1 MCLGQRAFGG
11 HSRIYIKK
19 NGLIINGKNTIL
31 MNLDIFTPADNEKL
45 LKDFWLE
52 KRYKLLAL

>member
-11 HSRIYIKK
+11 HSRIYTYIYKID
-19 NGLIINGKNTIL
+19 LIINGKNTIL

-45 LKDFWLE
+45 LKDFG
-52 KRYKLLAL
+52 